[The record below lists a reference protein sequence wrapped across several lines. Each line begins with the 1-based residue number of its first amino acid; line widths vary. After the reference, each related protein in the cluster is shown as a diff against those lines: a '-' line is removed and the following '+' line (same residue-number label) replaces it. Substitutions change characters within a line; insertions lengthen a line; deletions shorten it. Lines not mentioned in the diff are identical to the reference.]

1 MSSSKFVY
9 TPEMLDFLQANVA
22 GTPLK
27 KLTEEFNKRF
37 GADRSK
43 RHILDACRLR
53 GWSNGLLHHKSLFP
67 QDVCDFIYANC
78 KGRRAREMVP
88 LLNKVFGTNYSE
100 AQVSHFYTKHG
111 ITSGVASTYVPIGT
125 VVFRKTEEMYYEKV
139 KDGPNPAENWR
150 PKHHLVWE
158 AANGPI
164 PADSV
169 IIFLDGD
176 RKNIALENLALCSK
190 AVALELTR
198 KNLRFSS
205 ADATKTGMLIAQ
217 LNTEVYKHQ
226 KKRRRSDEPND

>member
-1 MSSSKFVY
+1 MSRFVY
-9 TPEMLDFLQANVA
+9 TEEMLDFLQSNVVD
-22 GTPLK
+22 TPLK
-27 KLTEEFNKRF
+27 KLTEEFNQRF
-37 GADRSK
+37 GTNRNK

-78 KGRRAREMVP
+78 NGRRAREMVP
-88 LLNKVFGTNYSE
+88 LLNQVFGTNYSE
-100 AQVSHFYTKHG
+100 EQVSRFYTKHG
-111 ITSGVASTYVPIGT
+111 ITSGVASTYAPIGT

-164 PADSV
+164 PSDSV

-176 RKNIALENLALCSK
+176 RKNIDLDNLALCSK
-190 AVALELTR
+190 AVALELIR

-205 ADATKTGMLIAQ
+205 AAATNTGVLIAQ
-217 LNTEVYKHQ
+217 LHTEVYKRQ
-226 KKRRRSDEPND
+226 KKRRKSNE

>member
-1 MSSSKFVY
+1 MSSRKFIY
-9 TPEMLDFLQANVA
+9 TPEMLDFLKTNV
-22 GTPLK
+22 GKTPMK
-27 KLTEEFNKRF
+27 QLTEIFNKQF
-37 GADRSK
+37 GTDRTK
-43 RHILDACRLR
+43 QHIFDACRLR
-53 GWSNGLLHHKSLFP
+53 GWSNGLLHQKRVFP
-67 QDVCDFIYANC
+67 QEVCDFIRANC

-88 LLNKVFGTNYSE
+88 LLNKVFGANYSE
-100 AQVSHFYTKHG
+100 EQVSRFYTKHG

-164 PADSV
+164 PADSA

-176 RKNIALENLALCSK
+176 RKNIELENLALCSK
-190 AVALELTR
+190 AVALELVR

-205 ADATKTGMLIAQ
+205 AAATNTGVLIAQ
-217 LNTEVYKHQ
+217 LHTEVYKRQ
-226 KKRRRSDEPND
+226 KKRRKSNE